1 MGITFAKLD
10 VGHPQRT
17 DGFERLE
24 FLVDTGAVYT
34 VVPERLLRRLGIRP
48 IDQERFRLANGRTI
62 ARAVGEARFR
72 YQGKTRISPVVFGQP
87 HDKMLLGVM
96 TLEALGLEV
105 DPRTRKLKPAELL
118 LL

>member
-1 MGITFAKLD
+1 MGITYVKLE
-10 VGHPQRT
+10 VGNPQRT

-34 VVPERLLRRLGIRP
+34 VVPEQVLKRLGVRP

-62 ARAVGEARFR
+62 TRAVGEARFR
-72 YQGKTRISPVVFGQP
+72 YHGKIRTSPVVFGRA
-87 HDKMLLGVM
+87 HDKVLLGVM
-96 TLEALGLEV
+96 TLEALGLEI
-105 DPRTRKLKPAELL
+105 DPRTRTLKPTELL